1 MSYENET
8 ILWPLGKVKSMA
20 TIIYQTFMTY
30 KNKPVNAASA
40 ASYLKIFY
48 LFLKGRYDHMFA
60 GEYA

>member
-20 TIIYQTFMTY
+20 TIIYQTFMRY
-30 KNKPVNAASA
+30 KNLLVNAARA
-40 ASYLKIFY
+40 ACYLKNFY

-60 GEYA
+60 DEYA